1 MPSRSDL
8 QNLTKQRLDE
18 ARALLSLNF
27 PDAAFCLAG
36 YSIEC
41 ALKAVV
47 CRTLDQDDFY
57 KPDRSNKG
65 ARYVQDRIFREFKTH
80 NYNDLLVL
88 SGLSAKLNA
97 ACLADPAV
105 EAAWAFIEG
114 MNWSEQSRYQLGT
127 KSATNVYNFVQAVE
141 TIVVWISNF
150 W

>member
-1 MPSRSDL
+1 MPSRSNL

-18 ARALLSLNF
+18 ANALLTLNF
-27 PDAAFCLAG
+27 SDAAFYLAG

-47 CRTLDQDDFY
+47 RKTHDQDNFY

-65 ARYVQDRIFREFKTH
+65 NWYLQERIFREFKTH

-88 SGLSAKLNA
+88 LGLSAKFE
-97 ACLADPAV
+97 LARVSNPQLYSAWIDIQK
-105 EAAWAFIEG
+105 AAWT
-114 MNWSEQSRYQLGT
+114 EQYRYELGT
-127 KSATNVYNFVQAVE
+127 KSGQNVSDFIKAVE
-141 TIVVWISNF
+141 LLIIWISKY